1 MMTEVGQPL
10 HKKIM
15 DFGTWRYFA
24 YHKSLSVKVL
34 PQEIVLS
41 CEFMSFRQNAKN
53 SLRPQR
59 HSFTSTPISSTCKE
73 CHIDS
78 KLTHCSYM
86 FVGVS
91 FYKFNLHIFMD

>member
-10 HKKIM
+10 DKKIM
-15 DFGTWRYFA
+15 DFGTRSDFA

-34 PQEIVLS
+34 PQEVVLS
-41 CEFMSFRQNAKN
+41 CEFMPFRQNTKN

-59 HSFTSTPISSTCKE
+59 HRLTSAPISSARKE
-73 CHIDS
+73 CHVDF
-78 KLTHCSYM
+78 KLTHCGYM
-86 FVGVS
+86 FIGVS